1 MSLNFFDPKVAESVG
16 VNAAII
22 YQNLSYWCEKN
33 AANGKHIHEGRAW
46 TYNSN
51 TAFAKLFPYF
61 TENQIRT
68 AVDKLIEA
76 DLILTGNFNETAY
89 DRTKWYAVKTQ
100 DHLGNFANGNGIK
113 PGPIPDKNTDK
124 NQMKSLAALDSPPA
138 DLFSQPDVTTDQ
150 GQDPA
155 RGFALI
161 VPQSDPI
168 QAAFEIYNEAA
179 KRVGWPVCQVRTEPR
194 VKAMR
199 ARLADIG
206 GLDGWREAVD
216 KASVAPHLI
225 GRNNRGW
232 RASFDWLTNKANFAK
247 VIEGNYDQQTSR
259 HNGSQATVDAFAAE
273 AARWASG
280 AGSA

>member
-1 MSLNFFDPKVAESVG
+1 MSLNFFDPKIAESVG

-100 DHLGNFANGNGIK
+100 DHLGNFANGNGTK

-124 NQMKSLAALDSPPA
+124 NQMKSLVALDSPPA
-138 DLFSQPDVTTDQ
+138 DLFSQSDVTTDQ
-150 GQDPA
+150 GLDPA
-155 RGFALI
+155 RGFALL
-161 VPQSDPI
+161 VPQSDPVS
-168 QAAFEIYNEAA
+168 AAFDLYNEAA
-179 KRVGWPVCQVRTEPR
+179 DRAGWSKCQARSKPR
-194 VKAMR
+194 VAAMK
-199 ARLADIG
+199 ARLKDLG
-206 GLDGWREAVD
+206 GLDGWKVAIAKGEASD
-216 KASVAPHLI
+216 FLCNRTPRAPFSASLDFFLQASSLI
-225 GRNNRGW
+225 KLMEGKYDNRG
-232 RASFDWLTNKANFAK
+232 
-247 VIEGNYDQQTSR
+247 
-259 HNGSQATVDAFAAE
+259 NG
-273 AARWASG
+273 RASG
-280 AGSA
+280 AHATFDAFSAAVARM